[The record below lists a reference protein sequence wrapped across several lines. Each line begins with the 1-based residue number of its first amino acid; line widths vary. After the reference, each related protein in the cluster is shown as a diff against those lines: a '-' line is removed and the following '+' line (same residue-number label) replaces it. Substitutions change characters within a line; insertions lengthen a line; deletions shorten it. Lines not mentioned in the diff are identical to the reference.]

1 MTVTNL
7 VVQILKQTIII
18 PMQLWRM
25 GVVHIA
31 IIVETL
37 KQVTIVVSNLE
48 EKIIASVI
56 TIIIVVIHLLQM
68 LTFHRLVEQITVSVI
83 MISMVVWT
91 AERKILMLQQ
101 M

>member
-25 GVVHIA
+25 GVVRIA
-31 IIVETL
+31 IIVETP

-68 LTFHRLVEQITVSVI
+68 LTFHRLVEQITVFVI

-91 AERKILMLQQ
+91 VERKILMLQQ

>member
-25 GVVHIA
+25 GVVRIA

-91 AERKILMLQQ
+91 VERKILMLQQ